1 MQLTPETT
9 VGSELLPSSAP
20 SLGQRLVA
28 RARHWTG
35 ATARKGILALADQ
48 ALVSGTSFLMAVLLG
63 RFCGPRELGIYS
75 LGFTVIV
82 LLYSALQSLVG
93 VPYTIYVPRMREV
106 ERRQYAGGVLAHGG
120 LLALLAMSGLTIA
133 AILNVLGVGT
143 AAAGPVLW
151 MLVVAVPFLLLREFG
166 RRFAFAEMQMAAA
179 LALDAIVVVLQLLLV
194 LWLTAAGK
202 LSAVSAL
209 AAMAASCGLVG
220 VAWLYSNRGRFVL
233 QRRGVQQA
241 WQQNWP
247 FAKWMLADQTVLVL
261 NSYVPHWLLAV
272 LFGVAATGRFT
283 ASAQIFLVLNPL
295 VLGLNNVLTP
305 RMAQAMS
312 AGGASELQRVLRK
325 AAVVIGVT
333 VAGFCVFVLLF
344 GGRILRLYGHDYAGQ
359 EGTLAVLAL
368 EMLVT
373 NLGMAPSC
381 GLWVRER
388 SRSIFQIRLVR
399 LFLVV
404 VTTLSLAPRCGPI
417 AAAYG
422 LLIGSAVG
430 TALIYWAYRQV
441 LAEEELHLL
450 CAEPESDS

>member
-1 MQLTPETT
+1 M
-9 VGSELLPSSAP
+9 V
-20 SLGQRLVA
+20 
-28 RARHWTG
+28 
-35 ATARKGILALADQ
+35 
-48 ALVSGTSFLMAVLLG
+48 VLLG

-93 VPYTIYVPRMREV
+93 VPYTIYVPRMRDL
-106 ERRQYAGGVLAHGG
+106 ERRRYAGGVLAHGG

-133 AILNVLGVGT
+133 AIVNVLGVGT

-151 MLVVAVPFLLLREFG
+151 MLVVAVPFLLLRELG
-166 RRFAFAEMQMAAA
+166 RRFAFAEMQMARA
-179 LALDAIVVVLQLLLV
+179 LALDAIVIALQLLLV
-194 LWLTAAGK
+194 LWLTASGR
-202 LSAVSAL
+202 LSAVSAI

-220 VAWLYSNRGRFVL
+220 VAWLYANRGDFVL
-233 QRRGVQQA
+233 RRSGVQQA
-241 WQQNWP
+241 WHQNWP

-272 LFGVAATGRFT
+272 LFGVAATGRFA

-305 RMAQAMS
+305 RVARAMS
-312 AGGASELQRVLRK
+312 AGGASELRRVLRK

-333 VAGFCVFVLLF
+333 VAGFCVFVLVF
-344 GGRILRLYGHDYAGQ
+344 GERILRLYGHDYSGQ

-373 NLGMAPSC
+373 NLGMAPSY

-388 SRSIFQIRLVR
+388 SRSIFQIRSVR

-422 LLIGSAVG
+422 LLVGSAVG
-430 TALIYWAYRQV
+430 TTLIYWAYRRIVADEV
-441 LAEEELHLL
+441 LQSARV
-450 CAEPESDS
+450 APEPTS